1 MKVHKKYSIIGWCIL
16 MELSERQEK
25 ILEIVK
31 EFGPITGEKIADLLC
46 VTRAALRPDLAV
58 LTMSGFLEAKPRVG
72 YTFKTQAVDN
82 EVKRMLNQYRVG
94 DVQSMPVV
102 LKESCSIYDAIVTL
116 FVQDTGTIFIIDD
129 NNYLTGV
136 VSRKDFLKTTL
147 GQADICKMPVSV
159 IMTRMPN
166 VILCTA
172 DETVVEAV
180 KKIVEQEI
188 DSLPVVKYH
197 LDADGEEKPQVVGK
211 ITKTNIAR
219 LFLDLASKSIEGG

>member
-1 MKVHKKYSIIGWCIL
+1 
-16 MELSERQEK
+16 MELNERQEK

-31 EFGPITGEKIADLLC
+31 EYGPITGEKIADLLC

-72 YTFKTQAVDN
+72 YTFKTEAVDN
-82 EVKRMLNQYRVG
+82 EIKRILNQYRVG

-102 LKESCSIYDAIVTL
+102 LKENCSIYDAIVTL

-129 NNYLTGV
+129 HNFLTGV

-147 GQADICKMPVSV
+147 GQADIHKMPVSV

-166 VILCTA
+166 IVTTTT

-197 LDADGEEKPQVVGK
+197 LDQEGEEHPEVVGK
-211 ITKTNIAR
+211 LTKTNIAR
-219 LFLDLASKSIEGG
+219 LFLDLASRHNERG